1 MIRTFALL
9 LALVLAFAPAPA
21 RAQDSARTMEGATPL
36 PAVLQPDAPAPR
48 AAGIAER
55 RPDPI
60 RAAAIGMGVGCV
72 IFGALGA
79 TQEAET
85 SDIRVTNTLMGCA
98 FGTFVGGVFGFT
110 FAGLKGILQP
120 R

>member
-1 MIRTFALL
+1 VIRSALL
-9 LALVLAFAPAPA
+9 LALAFAAAPA
-21 RAQDSARTMEGATPL
+21 HAQDSARMLEGATPL
-36 PAVLQPDAPAPR
+36 PVLLQPDVPAAR

-72 IFGALGA
+72 IFGAIGA

-110 FAGLKGILQP
+110 FAGLKGIFEP
-120 R
+120 G